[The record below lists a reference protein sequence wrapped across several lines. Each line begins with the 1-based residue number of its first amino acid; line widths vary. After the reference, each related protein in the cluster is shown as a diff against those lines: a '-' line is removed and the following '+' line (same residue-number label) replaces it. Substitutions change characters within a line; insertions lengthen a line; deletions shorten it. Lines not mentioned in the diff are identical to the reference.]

1 VTVGGAVERAV
12 VKHDWLSVGGQH
24 DVDLYGRRAPSP
36 GRLKRRQRVLRV
48 AQAVSPVAAY
58 VDPPGLAGKEAEGH
72 GGSVF
77 RLCGFGGQ
85 SVENTTKPASDSVFG
100 TAVQPR
106 SRLDH
111 HSKGIHDCIGE
122 RCQLFNTTMPARRV
136 VTMRESE
143 VRHWKTATIRLLIAA
158 LAGGSSAVFASAPAL
173 AQTIVKLELWSR
185 QDPSGPLRPAN
196 VVKAADR
203 LNKELGAEG
212 SGKRVEVAVHESP
225 APGFDDDA
233 LQLLK
238 VFGIGQGPDMFI
250 AAHEWTCAFQ
260 QEGFALRLDDYIAK
274 YPQHFG
280 TIFSSLWQSVKC
292 SDGIYG
298 IPQDAEARMF
308 FYNKKLLREAGYDD
322 AFIEAMPAR
331 TLSGELTMDDVIDIG
346 KRVISKTKAQYGIL
360 HRPNKGPDYIMAFQ
374 SYGNN
379 FADSGTGK
387 LLLER
392 DKLVAAFGWFE
403 RGVKQGVIPANN
415 TAMEFDALRKAFYTG
430 NAAFWMYGI
439 WDLGTYAFPTF
450 GLPKDEAGF
459 FADWGWIAAL
469 AAKKG
474 GQAGSLTH
482 PIIYAVAAHVAEPEL
497 AVRLLGHASDAD
509 LNTDHAVTTTHLG
522 IKSEQLKD
530 PRYAEAWPLARA
542 TELLKITKFLPNNP
556 QFGDLNGIIYTA
568 LQGVE
573 TGRLSAQQAAD
584 FVIDEATTSLKDVI
598 VR

>member
-1 VTVGGAVERAV
+1 MRH
-12 VKHDWLSVGGQH
+12 VKT
-24 DVDLYGRRAPSP
+24 AM
-36 GRLKRRQRVLRV
+36 
-48 AQAVSPVAAY
+48 AALL
-58 VDPPGLAGKEAEGH
+58 LAALG
-72 GGSVF
+72 GGS
-77 RLCGFGGQ
+77 
-85 SVENTTKPASDSVFG
+85 
-100 TAVQPR
+100 
-106 SRLDH
+106 
-111 HSKGIHDCIGE
+111 
-122 RCQLFNTTMPARRV
+122 
-136 VTMRESE
+136 
-143 VRHWKTATIRLLIAA
+143 AA
-158 LAGGSSAVFASAPAL
+158 IFVSAPAP
-173 AQTIVKLELWSR
+173 AQTTVKLELWSR

-203 LNKELGAEG
+203 LNKELAAEG
-212 SGKRVEVAVHESP
+212 SGKRVKVAVHESP

-238 VFGIGQGPDMFI
+238 VFGIGQGPDLFI
-250 AAHEWTCAFQ
+250 AAHEWICAFQ
-260 QEGFALRLDDYIAK
+260 QEGFALKLDDYIAK
-274 YPQHFG
+274 YPQYFA
-280 TIFSSLWQSVKC
+280 TIFPSLWQSVKC

-331 TLSGELTMDDVIDIG
+331 TLSGELTMDDVIDIAN
-346 KRVISKTKAQYGIL
+346 RVINKAKAQYGIL

-379 FADSGTGK
+379 FLDPGTGT

-392 DKLVAAFGWFE
+392 DKLAAAFGWFE

-415 TAMEFDALRKAFYTG
+415 TSMEFDALRKAFYTG

-439 WDLGTYAFPTF
+439 WDLGTYAFPTY

-459 FADWGWIAAL
+459 FADWGWIAAPP
-469 AAKKG
+469 AKKG

-482 PIIYAVAAHVAEPEL
+482 PIIYAVAARVADPEL

-530 PRYAEAWPLARA
+530 PRYAGAWPLARA

-573 TGRLSAQQAAD
+573 TGRLSGQQAAD
-584 FVIDEATTSLKDVI
+584 FVVDEATSSLKDVI
-598 VR
+598 VK